1 MSHLNVSNQNTGVNS
16 KFNSQLYPSTH
27 APNTLAEA
35 YHLMVM
41 KVANECIYYYINN
54 HSSESK
60 CHSPLSTSFSSFKLR
75 SLPISAG
82 LKAVCSF
89 PSHTLS
95 LPIMTTS
102 IPSSSPSI
110 LLKRPLPLSLMAST
124 CTDSKSKWTLS
135 IRLTRTQWSLGYG
148 IPLLSFMPSSR
159 FWMSNRTKSNLGKD
173 SFWNCWLR
181 ITISWKAATTSRM
194 GPNTKCLWNIT
205 SANPSL
211 WEAKSAFSSMA
222 KMSIL
227 INFSS

>member
-1 MSHLNVSNQNTGVNS
+1 MASFKGTKMSQLNVSNQNTGLNS
-16 KFNSQLYPSTH
+16 KFNSQCK
-27 APNTLAEA
+27 
-35 YHLMVM
+35 VM

-95 LPIMTTS
+95 LPITTTS

-124 CTDSKSKWTLS
+124 CTDSKSKWTPS
-135 IRLTRTQWSLGYG
+135 IRLTRTQ
-148 IPLLSFMPSSR
+148 
-159 FWMSNRTKSNLGKD
+159 
-173 SFWNCWLR
+173 
-181 ITISWKAATTSRM
+181 
-194 GPNTKCLWNIT
+194 
-205 SANPSL
+205 
-211 WEAKSAFSSMA
+211 
-222 KMSIL
+222 
-227 INFSS
+227 